1 MTTGKLRPKLDAK
14 RETLVRCTKLGMSRR
29 RASFRA
35 GITYTTFKEWMAKD
49 LPFAAQIK
57 NAEAEYEEVAL
68 QCIQDAAKD
77 EQWQAGAW
85 LLERRHPERW
95 GKREFVHSKVE
106 KVKAAPLSPAER
118 RAEIDALMSEL
129 AAAREE
135 LEE

>member
-35 GITYTTFKEWMAKD
+35 GITYTTFKAWMASD

-57 NAEAEYEEVAL
+57 DAEAQYEEIAL
-68 QCIQDAAKD
+68 KSIQAAAQS

-95 GKREFVHSKVE
+95 GKRERVDGRVE
-106 KVKAAPLSPAER
+106 ISGEMAGLDDATVQARLEAALVAVR
-118 RAEIDALMSEL
+118 RK
-129 AAAREE
+129 RG
-135 LEE
+135 LE